1 MPTYPINFT
10 SATPSSERLTLVNK
24 QSVQASPYS
33 GATSVVNNYS
43 YWTLELNFP
52 RMSTSRAMAHSAWL
66 DSLNGSTGTFLYT
79 PMEGVVAI
87 PRTLTLAAGAF
98 PMSNIINVAG
108 FQADA
113 ATGLMP
119 GQFISIGDQLLRVS
133 VAPAIADAQGR
144 AIVEFNPPLRTG
156 KPTGTTVATNN
167 PRGTFRLM
175 LGEAGAG
182 YQVDFD
188 RAPEF
193 STLVAVEA
201 L

>member
-1 MPTYPINFT
+1 VPSYPVNFT
-10 SATPSSERLTLVNK
+10 PATPSSERLTLVNK

-43 YWTLELNFP
+43 YWALELNFP
-52 RMSTSRAMAHSAWL
+52 RMSQTKAMAHSAWL
-66 DSLNGSTGTFLYT
+66 DSLNGSTGTFYYSPNT
-79 PMEGVVAI
+79 GVVAI

-98 PMSNIINVAG
+98 PMSNIVSIAG
-108 FQADA
+108 FA
-113 ATGLMP
+113 ANAPTGLLP
-119 GQFISIGDQLLRVS
+119 GQFVSIADQLVRLS
-133 VAPAIADAQGR
+133 VVAATADGQGR
-144 AIVEFNPPLRTG
+144 AVVEFNPPLGAG
-156 KPTGTTVATNN
+156 KPVGTSVNTSN
-167 PRGTFRLM
+167 PRGIFRLM
-175 LGEAGAG
+175 MAESGTG